1 MNSGWKDGGKKNCRN
16 GKKDEWVEGRMDK
29 PMDRRKHRNTE
40 GRLEGWMDRLPDGDT
55 GGQTHDQGSP
65 DENRGHGVPPLG
77 LSEPSRRSLPR
88 PVPPRLHPGARPS
101 SSDAEEHGRWGAG
114 PRLY

>member
-40 GRLEGWMDRLPDGDT
+40 GRLEGWMD
-55 GGQTHDQGSP
+55 GQTARWRH
-65 DENRGHGVPPLG
+65 
-77 LSEPSRRSLPR
+77 RRT
-88 PVPPRLHPGARPS
+88 
-101 SSDAEEHGRWGAG
+101 DT
-114 PRLY
+114 